1 MAKSWLKALL
11 AIRRIETMDS
21 ADDLVLAIRPIKN
34 IFETLQIRYFVG
46 GSVASSYHGA
56 MRSTMDVD
64 LVAVVSQEQ
73 VLPLMAA
80 VADEFYASESAIRAA
95 IENRTSFNLIHL
107 PTSFKV
113 DVFVSRGRP
122 FDESSFARAT
132 LCHIGSNENGV
143 EVPVASIEDIVAAK
157 LDWYRIG
164 DEASERQ
171 WNDLTRLVKLHGTRI
186 DWDYLHSVA
195 AEIGVDD
202 LLARL
207 KADELGGHRR

>member
-1 MAKSWLKALL
+1 
-11 AIRRIETMDS
+11 MDS
-21 ADDLVLAIRPIKN
+21 ADDLVLAIRPIKSVLESLN
-34 IFETLQIRYFVG
+34 IRYFVG

-64 LVAVVSQEQ
+64 LVAVVSLEQ
-73 VLPLMAA
+73 LESLLAA
-80 VADEFYASESAIRAA
+80 VTDEFYASETAIRAA
-95 IENRTSFNLIHL
+95 IVNRTSFNLIHL

-132 LCHIGSNENGV
+132 ICHIGSPENGV
-143 EVPVASIEDIVAAK
+143 EVPIASVEDIVAAK

-171 WNDLTRLVKLHGTRI
+171 WNDMTRLVQLHETRI
-186 DWDYLHSVA
+186 DWKYLHSVA
-195 AEIGVDD
+195 AEIGVSD
-202 LLARL
+202 LLERL
-207 KADELGGHRR
+207 KGQ

>member
-1 MAKSWLKALL
+1 
-11 AIRRIETMDS
+11 MDS
-21 ADDLVLAIRPIKN
+21 ADDLVLAIRPIKK
-34 IFETLQIRYFVG
+34 ILETLNIPYFVG

-64 LVAVVSQEQ
+64 LVAVVSLEQ
-73 VLPLMAA
+73 LESLVAA
-80 VADEFYASESAIRAA
+80 VADDFYASESAIRAA

-132 LCHIGSNENGV
+132 ICRIGSNENGV
-143 EVPVASIEDIVAAK
+143 ELPVASVEDILAAK

-171 WNDLTRLVKLHGTRI
+171 WNDLTRLVRLHGTRI
-186 DWDYLHSVA
+186 DWKYLHTVA
-195 AEIGVDD
+195 SELKVDD
-202 LLARL
+202 LLVRL
-207 KADELGGHRR
+207 KPDEAGKQG